1 MRENQARSVKSKEGG
16 SIDRPEGNFLTW
28 KVSFFFFKHAI
39 LKHISFVWW
48 FSSGGVGGGIL
59 IKREWRAKGKKRT
72 YTTSDRYYRNDAK
85 LGAHASASGEKTK
98 WRSSFVTIFNSVS
111 NSSYKKSSPLS
122 NPNKIQL
129 FEQNLVFFFFLFE
142 KYLFMIRSI
151 KTDFFDEMKKREI
164 SDEL

>member
-1 MRENQARSVKSKEGG
+1 MMREKQARSVKSKEGG

-85 LGAHASASGEKTK
+85 LGAHASASEEKTK

-129 FEQNLVFFFFLFE
+129 FEQNLVFFFFYSRNTYLWFDRLKQIFSTRWRKE
-142 KYLFMIRSI
+142 K
-151 KTDFFDEMKKREI
+151 
-164 SDEL
+164 

>member
-1 MRENQARSVKSKEGG
+1 MMRENQVRSVKSKGRG

-129 FEQNLVFFFFLFE
+129 FEQNLIFF
-142 KYLFMIRSI
+142 SI
-151 KTDFFDEMKKREI
+151 REI
-164 SDEL
+164 FIYDSIY